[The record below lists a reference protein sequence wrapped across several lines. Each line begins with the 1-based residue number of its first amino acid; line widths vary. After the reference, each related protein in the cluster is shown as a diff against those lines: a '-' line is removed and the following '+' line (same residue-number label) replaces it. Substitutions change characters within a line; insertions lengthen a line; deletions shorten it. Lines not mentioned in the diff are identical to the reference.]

1 MAFCDI
7 KIKRSQNDV
16 EVYNKRGEVSSLFP
30 QIVKFV
36 ESENIYPGREW
47 FFDKLLD
54 QKKIKTKE
62 PQELALGLYSIAY
75 HSGKSEGYWQNK
87 IDKLLPKK
95 HEIQRSA
102 KKLTPALKM
111 YENFIQ
117 TNTLYVG
124 EDLLPLVGE
133 SEYFRYL
140 TKMLVK
146 MNPKIR
152 TEFSNNLFNT
162 IIGRLWEFGASRDL
176 IRDVYNNV
184 DNINDANGL
193 SINELNY
200 NLISTNANIE
210 TIVHELVHRTLQKEY
225 DKEGDFYKQINDLYD
240 YAVSNASDTQLYGY
254 YEPKEFLAEA
264 LVDPKFME
272 ELNNIPYQNETVFSY
287 LMTLISNFIN
297 NLLNIELNS
306 DSVLA
311 SVVRASE
318 QILNR
323 NLTELS
329 QEKPVSLSEL
339 QSEVVSNWTNYFPNY
354 DWMNLEQKRIAAKLI
369 EEGKLTLTC
378 KL

>member
-7 KIKRSQNDV
+7 KIKRNQNDV

-133 SEYFRYL
+133 SEYFRHL

-162 IIGRLWEFGASRDL
+162 ILGRLWEFGASRDL
-176 IRDVYNNV
+176 IRDVYNNA

-200 NLISTNANIE
+200 NLISTDANIE

-264 LVDPKFME
+264 LSDPKFME
-272 ELNNIPYQNETVFSY
+272 ELNNIPYQNETIFSY
-287 LMTLISNFIN
+287 LMTLISSFIN

-306 DSVLA
+306 NSVLA

-329 QEKPVSLSEL
+329 QENPVSLSEL

-354 DWMNLEQKRIAAKLI
+354 DWMNLEQKQIAAKLI

>member
-7 KIKRSQNDV
+7 KIKRNQNDV

-176 IRDVYNNV
+176 IRDVYSNR

-193 SINELNY
+193 SIDELNY
-200 NLISTNANIE
+200 NLISTDANIE

-264 LVDPKFME
+264 LADPKFME

-306 DSVLA
+306 NSVLA

-329 QEKPVSLSEL
+329 QENPVSLSEL

>member
-7 KIKRSQNDV
+7 KIKRNQNDV
-16 EVYNKRGEVSSLFP
+16 EVYNKRGEVSPLFP

-36 ESENIYPGREW
+36 ESEDIYSGREW

-95 HEIQRSA
+95 HEIQRSV
-102 KKLTPALKM
+102 KNLTPALKM

-133 SEYFRYL
+133 FEYFRYL

-152 TEFSNNLFNT
+152 TEFSSNLFNT
-162 IIGRLWEFGASRDL
+162 ITGRLWQFGASKDL
-176 IRDVYNNV
+176 IRNV
-184 DNINDANGL
+184 FDNADKVREANGL
-193 SINELNY
+193 SIGELNY
-200 NLISTNANIE
+200 NLISTDANIE
-210 TIVHELVHRTLQKEY
+210 TVVHELVHRTLQKEY

-254 YEPKEFLAEA
+254 YEPREFLAEA
-264 LVDPKFME
+264 LSDPKFME
-272 ELNNIPYQNETVFSY
+272 ELNNIPYQNETIFSY
-287 LMTLISNFIN
+287 LMTLISSFIN

-329 QEKPVSLSEL
+329 QENPVSLSEL

-354 DWMNLEQKRIAAKLI
+354 DWMNLEQRQVAAKLI